1 MAGTTA
7 SEVAN
12 YLIWLAAHERPEAR
26 YLLAPI
32 HIQKLLFYIQGWSLI
47 EMGGVMFGEPIEAW
61 TEGPVVDAVYQQFK
75 NTQRNRLIT
84 AVPENEPNLSP
95 SDREMVRAVWS
106 AYRKYAWPTL
116 VDMTHDDP
124 AWIKARGNLPR
135 DQPSKVKIH
144 QDVLKRSFEQKVAGI
159 GKRLSANWSKF
170 RDAAT
175 ANTQRLTGRPAL

>member
-1 MAGTTA
+1 MTGTTA

-32 HIQKLLFYIQGWSLI
+32 HIQKLLFYVQGWSII
-47 EMGGVMFGEPIEAW
+47 EMGGVMFNEPIEAW
-61 TEGPVVDAVYQQFK
+61 TEGPVVNAVYQQFK
-75 NTQRNRLIT
+75 DTKPNRMIT
-84 AVPENEPNLSP
+84 NVPENEPNLIA
-95 SDREMVRAVWS
+95 SDREMVQAVWS
-106 AYRKYAWPTL
+106 AYRKYTWPTL
-116 VDMTHDDP
+116 VEMTHNDP
-124 AWIKARGNLPR
+124 AWIKARSGLSPNK
-135 DQPSKVKIH
+135 PSKAKI
-144 QDVLKRSFEQKVAGI
+144 QRDVLKRSFEEKVAGI